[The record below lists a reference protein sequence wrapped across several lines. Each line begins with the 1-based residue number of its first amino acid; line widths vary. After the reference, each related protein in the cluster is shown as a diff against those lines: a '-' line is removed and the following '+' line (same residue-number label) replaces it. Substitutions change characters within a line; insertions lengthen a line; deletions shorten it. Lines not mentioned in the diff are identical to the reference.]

1 MDAAIAI
8 PSLAIEQI
16 SLMQKI
22 GCLSSGCAWCQQ
34 ILDASGLQLHRL
46 EAIGSF
52 VS

>member
-22 GCLSSGCAWCQQ
+22 GFPLAAALGVNK
-34 ILDASGLQLHRL
+34 IFDASGLQLHRL